1 MGIRPEVL
9 EETLANTAIDVVLK
23 DSDFGDNGYVY
34 AIDKKDGTILA
45 HPDTSLIGTAA
56 ESAGFPAGFVG
67 AGKARINGVEGY
79 YLAEENGDQIIGTF
93 LPTREYYADRTSQTL
108 VVFISMM
115 VIFTVLLLMIRQMVD
130 RRIVRGIH
138 NITNS
143 MQKIAGGDFGI
154 TVREEGNPEF
164 IMLSDSI
171 NTMVGSI
178 CQNMKENEELLQ
190 RQKEDVESNRVLI
203 GNIKEVCRELEQ
215 VSGETLENADHIYNG
230 TDEQEKAVEDLNQI
244 MDRLTKELNDSVSV
258 AASVTATTENTAD
271 KISQTQSQMTLL
283 KDSMQKI
290 TEMSVAIE
298 KIIGEINS
306 IAQQTNMLSLNASI
320 EAARAGEMGRGFAV
334 VATQVG
340 ELAARSAQAAQETND
355 LITNSIRAVENGRA
369 ITDQTAEMFSAA
381 ADNIHQA
388 NEGVMNITD
397 KVRANVDI
405 VSDAL
410 GQIRRI
416 TGVVEKNVQISENTK
431 QVSANMA
438 DITGKLMG
446 MID

>member
-1 MGIRPEVL
+1 
-9 EETLANTAIDVVLK
+9 
-23 DSDFGDNGYVY
+23 
-34 AIDKKDGTILA
+34 
-45 HPDTSLIGTAA
+45 
-56 ESAGFPAGFVG
+56 
-67 AGKARINGVEGY
+67 
-79 YLAEENGDQIIGTF
+79 
-93 LPTREYYADRTSQTL
+93 
-108 VVFISMM
+108 MM